1 LNGAHTEKVL
11 LAGTTVDLFCRV
23 IDNYGDIGV
32 CWRLARQLVAE
43 HGCTVRLIVDDLRAF
58 RFIAPEV
65 DAASASTQALLGV
78 TVVPWQNASTLTPAE
93 VVIEAFACDPPAD
106 YVQAMAAQAAKPVW
120 LNLEYLSAETWVDD
134 IHGRASP
141 HPRLPL
147 TKYFFCPGFTQQT
160 GGLIRERARTP
171 LPLEGGGA
179 GERVTVARTS
189 ASISRFVAPLSPTP
203 PPRGGRSQNSLALF
217 AFTYPHAPVRA
228 LVEALTY
235 ADGRPNVT
243 LAAPLADAAPEW
255 RIASPV
261 PQPDFDALLAQFD
274 LLLVRGEDSFVR
286 AQWAGKPMLWHIYPT
301 ADDAH
306 RIKLDAW
313 LDRYCESLPALVAD
327 AYRRASHAFVAGDRN
342 ATSYAEFVTH
352 LPTLRQHAIRWRALL
367 MQQTDLATR
376 LVRFVAL
383 VKTQKVG

>member
-1 LNGAHTEKVL
+1 MNGASTEKVL

-106 YVQAMAAQAAKPVW
+106 YVQAMAAQATKPVW

-147 TKYFFCPGFTQQT
+147 TKYFFCPGFTGQS
-160 GGLIRERARTP
+160 GGLIRERSLTPVDSRQPESQSRTLAAAD
-171 LPLEGGGA
+171 LPQRL
-179 GERVTVARTS
+179 
-189 ASISRFVAPLSPTP
+189 FV
-203 PPRGGRSQNSLALF
+203 
-217 AFTYPHAPVRA
+217 FTYPQAPVRA
-228 LVEALTY
+228 LTDAFGASGQRVA
-235 ADGRPNVT
+235 VSV
-243 LAAPLADAAPEW
+243 AAPLADCAPEW
-255 RIASPV
+255 RTAPPV
-261 PQPDFDALLAQFD
+261 PQPDFDALLAPFD

-286 AQWAGKPMLWHIYPT
+286 AQWAAKPMLWHIYPT
-301 ADDAH
+301 DDDAH
-306 RIKLDAW
+306 WVKLDAW